1 VSQLQAITPEL
12 RHWILDQVRAG
23 HAAEG
28 ILQAMQDSGWAPDTA
43 LSAME
48 EACQAALG
56 LPMPRGTITVTTTE
70 SAVPLV
76 ATSGH
81 EVWAHDRAIH
91 TVLSMDHPRVVVFGN
106 VMSLGECADLRALA
120 SARLTRSETVV
131 DATGGSE
138 VNAARTSE
146 GMFFS
151 RGEHKLITRIEAR
164 LAALVN
170 WPVDH
175 GEGLQILRYA
185 PGAQYLPH
193 YDYFDPAQAGSA
205 AVLRRGGQRVG
216 TIVLYLNTPE
226 EGGAT
231 VFPDVGLT
239 VHPIAGQAVFF
250 SYSRPD
256 PDTRT
261 LHGGAPVV
269 RGEKW
274 VATKW
279 LRQGRFD

>member
-1 VSQLQAITPEL
+1 MPQSQVITPEL
-12 RHWILDQVRAG
+12 RHWILDQVRGG
-23 HAAEG
+23 HPVEV
-28 ILQAMQDSGWAPDTA
+28 ILQAMQDSGWETDTA

-48 EACQAALG
+48 EACQTALG
-56 LPMPRGTITVTTTE
+56 QPSSTIEPALPY
-70 SAVPLV
+70 V
-76 ATSGH
+76 AASGH

-91 TVLSMDHPRVVVFGN
+91 TVLSMEHPRVVVFGN
-106 VMSLGECADLRALA
+106 VMSPQECAELRDLA
-120 SARLTRSETVV
+120 STRLARSETVV

-138 VNAARTSE
+138 INAARTSE
-146 GMFFS
+146 GMFFT
-151 RGEHKLITRIEAR
+151 RGENELITRMEAR

-175 GEGLQILRYA
+175 GEGLQILRYS

-193 YDYFDPAQAGSA
+193 YDYFDPAQPGSA

-250 SYSRPD
+250 SYARPD

-261 LHGGAPVV
+261 LHGGAPVL

-279 LRQGRFD
+279 LRQGRFE

>member
-1 VSQLQAITPEL
+1 MSQPQVITPEL
-12 RHWILDQVRAG
+12 RHWILDQVRSG
-23 HAAEG
+23 HPVEV
-28 ILQAMQDSGWAPDTA
+28 ILQAMQDSGWETDTA

-48 EACQAALG
+48 EACQAALDKPG
-56 LPMPRGTITVTTTE
+56 AISVEP
-70 SAVPLV
+70 AVPFV
-76 ATSGH
+76 AACGH

-91 TVLSMDHPRVVVFGN
+91 TVLSMEHPRVVVLGN
-106 VMSLGECADLRALA
+106 VMSQQECAELRDLA
-120 SARLTRSETVV
+120 SARLARSETVI

-138 VNAARTSE
+138 INAARTSE

-151 RGEHKLITRIEAR
+151 RGENDLIMRIEAR

-170 WPVDH
+170 WPVEH
-175 GEGLQILRYA
+175 GEGLQILRYS

-250 SYSRPD
+250 SYARPD

-261 LHGGAPVV
+261 LHGGAPVL

-279 LRQGRFD
+279 LRQGRFE